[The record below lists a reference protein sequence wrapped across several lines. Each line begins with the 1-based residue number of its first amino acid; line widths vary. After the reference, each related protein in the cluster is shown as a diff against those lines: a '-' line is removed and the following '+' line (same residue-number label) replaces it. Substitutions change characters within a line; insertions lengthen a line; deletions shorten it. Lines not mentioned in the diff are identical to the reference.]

1 MIKPS
6 SMLSAILVALA
17 VALGGAACTGNPYPR
32 EAGLTNDQQPTVVSE
47 SRGAVVSESRGST
60 VLRTSDPS
68 GTPCTGNPSPSP
80 SPQEAG
86 LPQYQPSTVVSESR
100 GSTVLRTSDPIDKV
114 SAYYIDLIDTGGWQ
128 TVSRTVT
135 GHAANLVVKKS
146 GQGAAITISSNPAG
160 PRTLIVVASYPT
172 A

>member
-1 MIKPS
+1 MTNSMTKPS
-6 SMLSAILVALA
+6 SMLSAIVVALA
-17 VALGGAACTGNPYPR
+17 VALGGAACTGNPSPQ
-32 EAGLTNDQQPTVVSE
+32 EAGLTNDQPSTVVSE
-47 SRGAVVSESRGST
+47 SRSST
-60 VLRTSDPS
+60 ALPTTDPS
-68 GTPCTGNPSPSP
+68 GTPCTGNS

-86 LPQYQPSTVVSESR
+86 LPEYQPSTVVSESR

-114 SAYYIDLIDTGGWQ
+114 SAYYIELIETGGWQ

-146 GQGAAITISSNPAG
+146 GQGAAITISSNPAR
-160 PRTLIVVASYPT
+160 PQTLIVVATYPT

>member
-1 MIKPS
+1 MTKPS

-17 VALGGAACTGNPYPR
+17 VALGGAAC
-32 EAGLTNDQQPTVVSE
+32 A
-47 SRGAVVSESRGST
+47 
-60 VLRTSDPS
+60 
-68 GTPCTGNPSPSP
+68 GNPSS
-80 SPQEAG
+80 QEAG
-86 LPQYQPSTVVSESR
+86 LPNDQPSTGVSASSGSTVPRTSDPDGTACASSPSSQEAGLPNYQPSTVVSESR

-114 SAYYIDLIDTGGWQ
+114 SAYYINLIDTGGWQ

-146 GQGAAITISSNPAG
+146 GQGASITISSNSSG
-160 PRTLIVVASYPT
+160 PQTLMVVATYPS